1 MTSCTLAKRGGKL
14 PPVARME
21 IVDAPVPVFAATLT
35 VTLVAISAAPIIA
48 AGTVTPAE
56 RFSNVMLTGA
66 LKLLRV
72 IEMLSVAERAAC
84 IANEDGDTAS
94 VNEGSGALPPP
105 S

>member
-21 IVDAPVPVFAATLT
+21 IVDAPVPVLAATLT
-35 VTLVAISAAPIIA
+35 VTLVSVSAAPIVA

-56 RFSNVMLTGA
+56 RFSKAMLTGE
-66 LKLLRV
+66 LKLLRM
-72 IEMLSVAERAAC
+72 IEMLSAAERPDC
-84 IANEDGDTAS
+84 MVNEDGDTAS
-94 VNEGSGALPPP
+94 VNDGSGAVPPP